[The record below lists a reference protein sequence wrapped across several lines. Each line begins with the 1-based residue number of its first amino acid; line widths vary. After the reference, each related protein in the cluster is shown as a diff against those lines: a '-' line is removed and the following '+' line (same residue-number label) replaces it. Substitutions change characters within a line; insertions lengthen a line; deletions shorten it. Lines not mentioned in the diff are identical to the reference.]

1 MELCTHTNRIPAG
14 KLNRSDLKA
23 ASLIP
28 EDSWPGLLSGP
39 WAGPAAQAASFCPCT
54 VMWLPCHWAMAHGK
68 MEPYSQLSQSRDCLV

>member
-39 WAGPAAQAASFCPCT
+39 
-54 VMWLPCHWAMAHGK
+54 
-68 MEPYSQLSQSRDCLV
+68 

>member
-39 WAGPAAQAASFCPCT
+39 WATQQLKQPHSAPAP
-54 VMWLPCHWAMAHGK
+54 
-68 MEPYSQLSQSRDCLV
+68 